1 MATLTEY
8 YKYVVDKWYS
18 GSSRKFI
25 EYAISTIE
33 REMSRKNI
41 FVIEAPTGYGKSAI
55 SATLSLYSVYEEFKS
70 IIAFPLRTLLEDQYS
85 GFLKLV
91 PRELIGKRYMHTAES
106 PYLIHPITL
115 TTIDTL
121 SLTVFGIAPEDL
133 NKVMK
138 KYFKLGTST
147 GSMGHYWYS
156 WGSVGLSNIVL
167 DEVHLVADSTK
178 SINFLATLMD
188 FVIRHDGKLVL
199 MSATLPKAL
208 KETLLNIAK
217 FPEKMEII
225 EFSSR
230 EGYDEE
236 FVSER
241 RKKKYNVQLA
251 PLSSEEKFEAIE
263 SWILSNKG
271 KYDKVIVIFNTVN
284 DAIEFYSR
292 IVNNKDFAEYLKVL
306 LHSRFTEE
314 DRKYRFN
321 RLKEASKKEKYIVVT
336 TQTIEAGVNVSSTL
350 MISEIAPA
358 NSLIQR
364 FGRFLRY
371 NEIKGRAYIWFEV
384 DEKGNVKCDEKGRH
398 YKVYDCSLVRKT
410 LQYLK
415 KHGNLNFHVPQ
426 EYSSFLNEVYCREDF
441 NVDFKTVTR
450 MINIFLSYDY
460 APKKAVDEFLRL
472 EGSFV
477 REGLIL
483 PTIPNSYLEG
493 KCIEDIVAVRRSDLE
508 KNIVPLQYSVL
519 KKYFDNKIITLENG
533 VFKIENVNDKWDV
546 IDNPKK
552 LLMFFYRRGNV
563 LAFVVKGNYNS
574 LLGLRLKEE

>member
-1 MATLTEY
+1 MAILTEY
-8 YKYVVDKWYS
+8 YKYVVDKWYN
-18 GSSRKFI
+18 GSSRKFV
-25 EYAISTIE
+25 EYSISTIE
-33 REMSRKNI
+33 KEMSRKNI
-41 FVIEAPTGYGKSAI
+41 FIIEAPTGYGKSAI

-70 IIAFPLRTLLEDQYS
+70 IIAFPLRSLLEDQYDS
-85 GFLKLV
+85 FLKLI

-138 KYFKLGTST
+138 EYFRLGTST

-156 WGSVGLSNIVL
+156 WSSVGLSNIVL
-167 DEVHLVADSTK
+167 DEAHLVADSTK
-178 SINFLATLMD
+178 SINFLAALMD

-225 EFSSR
+225 EFSSE
-230 EGYDEE
+230 EGYDEK

-241 RKKKYNVQLA
+241 RKKKYGIQVV
-251 PLSSEEKFEAIE
+251 PLLSDKKFETIE
-263 SWILSNKG
+263 SWILSNRG
-271 KYDKVIVIFNTVN
+271 KYDRVIVIFNTVN

-292 IVNNKDFAEYLKVL
+292 IVNNKDFAEYSKVL

-314 DRKYRFN
+314 DRKSMFN
-321 RLKEASKKEKYIVVT
+321 RLKEVSKKEKYIIVT
-336 TQTIEAGVNVSSTL
+336 TQTIEAGVNISSTL

-371 NEIKGRAYIWFEV
+371 DEVEGEAYIWFEA
-384 DEKGNVKCDEKGRH
+384 DEGGNIKCNEKGRH

-426 EYSSFLNEVYCREDF
+426 EYSSFQNEVYSKDDF

-450 MINIFLSYDY
+450 MISIFLSYDY

-477 REGLIL
+477 REGLIF
-483 PTIPNSYLEG
+483 PTIPNSYLES
-493 KCIEDIVAVRRSDLE
+493 KCIGDIVAVRRSDLE

-533 VFKIENVNDKWDV
+533 VIKVENVDGKWDF
-546 IDNPKK
+546 IDYPKK
-552 LLMFFYRRGNV
+552 LLMLYQRRGNV
-563 LAFVVKGNYNS
+563 LAFIVKGNYNS
-574 LLGLRLKEE
+574 LLGLRLKE